1 LLKNYQN
8 KYGMS
13 IERVTIESDY
23 SLEGLLRKKT
33 PNAGAIICHPHSLY
47 GGDMHNSVVGAME
60 EGFSS
65 QGYSTLVFNFRGVG
79 HSKGE
84 YDEGEG
90 EIRDVFAA
98 LQLLKGHLRDNAQIM
113 LAGYSF
119 GAWVMSRAALE
130 IDKFDGLFLI
140 SFPFIVYKSDYLKKF
155 NKKMYFVGGTDD
167 DIAPVEE
174 LLSLYRELP
183 VIDKYLKIITTT
195 HFYPGKEAEI
205 ADFIRETVA
214 LQK

>member
-1 LLKNYQN
+1 
-8 KYGMS
+8 MS

-23 SLEGLLRKKT
+23 PLEGILHKKT

-47 GGDMHNSVVGAME
+47 GGDMNNSVVGAME
-60 EGFSS
+60 QGFSS
-65 QGYSTLVFNFRGVG
+65 QGYSTLIFNFRGVG

-84 YDEGEG
+84 YDEGDG
-90 EIRDVFAA
+90 EVRDVLAA
-98 LQLLKGHLRDNAQIM
+98 LQFLNNHLKDNAQIM

-119 GAWVMSRAALE
+119 GAWVMSRAARE
-130 IDKFDGLFLI
+130 IEKFDSLFLV

-155 NKKMYFVGGTDD
+155 DKKMYFIGGTDD

-174 LLSLYRELP
+174 LLALYRELT
-183 VIDKYLKIITTT
+183 VTDKYLKIITTT

-205 ADFIRETVA
+205 IDFIKETVP

>member
-1 LLKNYQN
+1 M
-8 KYGMS
+8 YGMS

-23 SLEGLLRKKT
+23 PLEGILRKKT

-47 GGDMHNSVVGAME
+47 GGDMNNSVVSAME
-60 EGFSS
+60 QGFSS
-65 QGYSTLVFNFRGVG
+65 QGYSTLIFNFRGVG

-84 YDEGEG
+84 YDEGDG
-90 EIRDVFAA
+90 EVRDVFAA
-98 LQLLKGHLRDNAQIM
+98 LQFLNNHLKDNAQIM

-119 GAWVMSRAALE
+119 GAWVMSRAARE
-130 IDKFDGLFLI
+130 IEKFDSLFLI

-155 NKKMYFVGGTDD
+155 DKKMYFVGGTDD

-174 LLSLYRELP
+174 LLALYRELT
-183 VIDKYLKIITTT
+183 VTDKYLKIITTS

-205 ADFIRETVA
+205 IDFIKETVP

>member
-1 LLKNYQN
+1 
-8 KYGMS
+8 MS

-23 SLEGLLRKKT
+23 ALEGLLRKKT
-33 PNAGAIICHPHSLY
+33 RNAGAIICHPHSLY

>member
-1 LLKNYQN
+1 MC
-8 KYGMS
+8 MS

-23 SLEGLLRKKT
+23 ALEGLLRKKT

-90 EIRDVFAA
+90 EVRDVFAA
-98 LQLLKGHLRDNAQIM
+98 HRFLQKHLKDNAQIM

-130 IDKFDGLFLI
+130 IEQFDGLFLV
-140 SFPFIVYKSDYLKKF
+140 SFPFVVYKSDYLKKF
-155 NKKMYFVGGTDD
+155 DKKMYFVGGTDD

-174 LLSLYRELP
+174 LLALYRELT

-195 HFYPGKEAEI
+195 HFYPGKETEI
-205 ADFIRETVA
+205 ADFIKETVA

>member
-1 LLKNYQN
+1 
-8 KYGMS
+8 MS
-13 IERVTIESDY
+13 IERVVIESDY
-23 SLEGLLRKKT
+23 SLEGILRKKT

-65 QGYSTLVFNFRGVG
+65 QGYSTLIFNFRGVG

-98 LQLLKGHLRDNAQIM
+98 LLLLKKYLRENAQIM

-130 IDKFDGLFLI
+130 IEKFDGLFLI
-140 SFPFIVYKSDYLKKF
+140 SFPFVVYKSDYLKKF

-174 LLSLYRELP
+174 LLALYRGLP
-183 VIDKYLKIITTT
+183 ITDKYLKIITTT
-195 HFYPGKEAEI
+195 HFYPGKESEI
-205 ADFIRETVA
+205 ADFIKETVP

>member
-1 LLKNYQN
+1 
-8 KYGMS
+8 
-13 IERVTIESDY
+13 
-23 SLEGLLRKKT
+23 
-33 PNAGAIICHPHSLY
+33 
-47 GGDMHNSVVGAME
+47 MHNSVVSAME

-98 LQLLKGHLRDNAQIM
+98 LLLLKKYLKEDAQII

-130 IDKFDGLFLI
+130 IEQFDALFLV

-174 LLSLYRELP
+174 LLALYRELT
-183 VIDKYLKIITTT
+183 VVDKYLKIITTT

-205 ADFIRETVA
+205 VDFIKETVP
-214 LQK
+214 LRK

>member
-1 LLKNYQN
+1 
-8 KYGMS
+8 MS

-23 SLEGLLRKKT
+23 PLEGILRKKN

-65 QGYSTLVFNFRGVG
+65 QGYSTLIFNFRGVG

-90 EIRDVFAA
+90 EVQDVFAA
-98 LQLLKGHLRDNAQIM
+98 LQFLKDHLKDNALIM

-119 GAWVMSRAALE
+119 GAWIISRAAQE
-130 IDKFDGLFLI
+130 IENFDGLFLI
-140 SFPFIVYKSDYLKKF
+140 SFPFVVYKSDYLKKF

-174 LLSLYRELP
+174 LLALYRELT
-183 VIDKYLKIITTT
+183 VTDKYLKIITTT
-195 HFYPGKEAEI
+195 HFYPGKESEI
-205 ADFIRETVA
+205 VDFIKETVT

>member
-1 LLKNYQN
+1 M
-8 KYGMS
+8 YGMS

-23 SLEGLLRKKT
+23 PLEGILRKKT
-33 PNAGAIICHPHSLY
+33 ANAGAIICHPHSLY
-47 GGDMHNSVVGAME
+47 GGDMNNSVVGAME
-60 EGFSS
+60 QGFSS
-65 QGYSTLVFNFRGVG
+65 QGYSTLIFNFRGVG

-84 YDEGEG
+84 YDEGDG

-98 LQLLKGHLRDNAQIM
+98 LKFLNNHLKDNAQIM

-119 GAWVMSRAALE
+119 GAWVMSRAARE
-130 IDKFDGLFLI
+130 IEKFDSLFLI

-155 NKKMYFVGGTDD
+155 DKKMYFVGGTDD

-174 LLSLYRELP
+174 LLALYRELT
-183 VIDKYLKIITTT
+183 VTDKYLKIITTS

-205 ADFIRETVA
+205 VDFIKETVP

>member
-1 LLKNYQN
+1 
-8 KYGMS
+8 MS

-23 SLEGLLRKKT
+23 ALEGLLRKKT
-33 PNAGAIICHPHSLY
+33 RNAGAIICHPHSLY

-98 LQLLKGHLRDNAQIM
+98 VQLLKGHLRDDAQIM

-155 NKKMYFVGGTDD
+155 DKKMYFVGGTDD

>member
-1 LLKNYQN
+1 
-8 KYGMS
+8 MS
-13 IERVTIESDY
+13 IERVAIESDY
-23 SLEGLLRKKT
+23 TLEGLLHRKT
-33 PNAGAIICHPHSLY
+33 PSAGAIICHPHSLY

-65 QGYSTLVFNFRGVG
+65 RGYSTLIFNFRGVG

-98 LQLLKGHLRDNAQIM
+98 LLHLKKYLKDNATIM

-130 IDKFDGLFLI
+130 IEEFDGLFLI
-140 SFPFIVYKSDYLKKF
+140 SFPFVVYKSDYLKKL

-167 DIAPVEE
+167 DIAPVED
-174 LLSLYRELP
+174 LLALYRELP
-183 VIDKYLKIITTT
+183 VTDKYLKIITTT
-195 HFYPGKEAEI
+195 HFYPGKETEI
-205 ADFIRETVA
+205 VDFIKETVP

>member
-1 LLKNYQN
+1 
-8 KYGMS
+8 MS

-23 SLEGLLRKKT
+23 ALEGLLREKT
-33 PNAGAIICHPHSLY
+33 LNAGAIICHPHSLY

-65 QGYSTLVFNFRGVG
+65 QGYSTLIFNFRGVG

-84 YDEGEG
+84 YDEGDG
-90 EIRDVFAA
+90 EVRDVFAA
-98 LQLLKGHLRDNAQIM
+98 LQFLKDHVNDNAQIM

-130 IDKFDGLFLI
+130 IEKFDSLFLI

-174 LLSLYRELP
+174 LLSLYRELT

-205 ADFIRETVA
+205 VDFIKETVP

>member
-1 LLKNYQN
+1 
-8 KYGMS
+8 MS

-23 SLEGLLRKKT
+23 ALEGLLRKKT

-47 GGDMHNSVVGAME
+47 GGDMHNSVVSAME

-90 EIRDVFAA
+90 EVRDVFAA
-98 LQLLKGHLRDNAQIM
+98 LQFLKEHLKDNAQIM

-119 GAWVMSRAALE
+119 GAWIMSRAALE
-130 IDKFDGLFLI
+130 IENLTASFLYLFL
-140 SFPFIVYKSDYLKKF
+140 
-155 NKKMYFVGGTDD
+155 
-167 DIAPVEE
+167 
-174 LLSLYRELP
+174 LLS
-183 VIDKYLKIITTT
+183 IKATI
-195 HFYPGKEAEI
+195 
-205 ADFIRETVA
+205 
-214 LQK
+214 